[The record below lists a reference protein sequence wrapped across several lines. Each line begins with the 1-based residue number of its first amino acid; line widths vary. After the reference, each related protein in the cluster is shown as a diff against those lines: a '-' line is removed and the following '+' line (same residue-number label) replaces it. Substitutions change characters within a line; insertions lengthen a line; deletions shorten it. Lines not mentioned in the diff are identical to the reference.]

1 MVPWGTPAVSI
12 PGQPLHCCGQAEPC
26 GEWRS
31 SLRADVKNRR
41 GQGAARGR
49 KITGLQ
55 FLPGDPSQ
63 LLITSNDSRIR
74 LYDGPRPPFSR
85 NAPTF
90 APCERG

>member
-1 MVPWGTPAVSI
+1 MLCVTA
-12 PGQPLHCCGQAEPC
+12 
-26 GEWRS
+26 
-31 SLRADVKNRR
+31 RADVKNRR

-74 LYDGPRPPFSR
+74 LYDGATSAHHRSMTC
-85 NAPTF
+85 AD
-90 APCERG
+90 